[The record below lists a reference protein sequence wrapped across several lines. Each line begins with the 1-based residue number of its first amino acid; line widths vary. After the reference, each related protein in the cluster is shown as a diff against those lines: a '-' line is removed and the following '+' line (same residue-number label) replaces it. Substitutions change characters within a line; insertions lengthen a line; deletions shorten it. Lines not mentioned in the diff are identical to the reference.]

1 MVRKIFIDS
10 RFRDSGTSAN
20 FQTTLKTAVV
30 HPKCRAYLDN
40 IHIPNVFPTIHA
52 NNRHLY
58 ILESWVT
65 AGNPPVANLKK
76 RKIPLTEG
84 NYDLQTLG
92 AELQTQLNANTF
104 FPTGVTYTVTHNTS
118 TGRLNI
124 ALSGPNAPE
133 AAIWSMPYLKAH
145 RDLWV
150 DVPSNTQVG
159 VLVDDDDCYTAIGF
173 THDGILNVTTSA
185 SRTGNA
191 HVSILPFHTLYLVS
205 DFGLGS
211 NEDSIG
217 PRGGNILRSIV
228 VNTSFGNMIHDQL
241 QNPFDFVALE
251 AGQLTS
257 FGFALR
263 DIHGR
268 DVPLNQGFSFSLLLV
283 EEE

>member
-1 MVRKIFIDS
+1 MVRKIYLDS
-10 RFRDSGTSAN
+10 RFRDSGSFAN
-20 FQTTLKTAVV
+20 FQTTLKSAVV

-40 IHIPNVFPTIHA
+40 IHIPHVFPTIHVNNA
-52 NNRHLY
+52 NLY
-58 ILESWVT
+58 IVESWVT
-65 AGNPPVANLKK
+65 AGNPPLGNIKK

-84 NYDLQTLG
+84 NYDLQTLA

-104 FPTGVTYTVTHNTS
+104 FPAGNTYTVTHNTS
-118 TGRLNI
+118 TGKLTI
-124 ALSGPNAPE
+124 ALTGTDAPE
-133 AAIWSMPYLKAH
+133 AAIWSMQYLKAH

-150 DVPSNTQVG
+150 DPTSNQVG
-159 VLVDDDDCYTAIGF
+159 TLVDDDDCYTAIGF
-173 THDGILNVTTSA
+173 THDGITNVTTSA

-191 HVSILPFHTLYLVS
+191 HVSIQPFHTLYLVN

-211 NEDSIG
+211 NEDSVG

-228 VNTSFGNMIHDQL
+228 VNTGFGNMIHDQL

-251 AGQLTS
+251 AGQLTT

-268 DVPLNQGFSFSLLLV
+268 DVPLNQGFSFSILLV